1 MTEQEA
7 IVLFKCLADKSRLM
21 ILKSLM
27 QEDLYVELLAERLDL
42 TAATVSFH
50 LKKLADAGLV
60 DSYRSQYYTM
70 YTLRQ
75 EQLDLSILDLL
86 REESDEAE
94 LQAQREAQYRQK
106 VLDSFL
112 EYGRLKSIPTQRKKR
127 RIILEELVKELKP
140 GRRYSEPEINQILL
154 RYHDD
159 FCTLRR
165 EMIAEKLLDRDH
177 GQYWKI

>member
-1 MTEQEA
+1 MNEQEA
-7 IVLFKCLADKSRLM
+7 VTLFNCLADKSRLL
-21 ILKSLM
+21 ILKSLT
-27 QEDLYVELLAERLDL
+27 QEDLYVELLAERLGL

-60 DSYRSQYYTM
+60 ESYRSQYYVM
-70 YTLRQ
+70 YTLCQ
-75 EQLDLSILDLL
+75 ERLDISVLDLL
-86 REESDEAE
+86 REEPDEAE

-127 RIILEELVKELKP
+127 RIILEELIKELEP
-140 GRRYSEPEINQILL
+140 GRRYSEQEINRILL

-165 EMIAEKLLDRDH
+165 EMIAEKLLDRAS
-177 GQYWKI
+177 GEYWKI